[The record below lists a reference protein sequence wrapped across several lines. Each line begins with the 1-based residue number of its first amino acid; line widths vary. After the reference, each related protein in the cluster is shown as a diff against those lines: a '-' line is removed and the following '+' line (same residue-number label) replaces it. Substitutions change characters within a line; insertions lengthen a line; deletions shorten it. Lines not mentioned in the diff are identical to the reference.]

1 MSASCTS
8 PGSLASNPPVRRG
21 APGDDQAGDLSA
33 SASVLIEVVPL
44 ESPAPAPAPA
54 RPAARRPAP
63 DGQHGVYRRAQ
74 PRL

>member
-44 ESPAPAPAPA
+44 SHQHQHLHLHGRLHVDLRRTASMACTAAPSHA
-54 RPAARRPAP
+54 
-63 DGQHGVYRRAQ
+63 
-74 PRL
+74 